1 MEARGLARL
10 AAARTVALYL
20 LSLLAAA
27 GADLAWRAPD
37 LLRLAAHAAALGLAV
52 GLGTLLPDALSAVGA
67 ASLRARARFL
77 AFLFLPLPTL
87 LALAVAVAVPQ
98 RTAEAASALALLQVA
113 VLLVA
118 EALALEVLALWGA
131 FGLTLLAAL
140 AGGLPA
146 LVGLTGFLALAG
158 FFLGLDH
165 VPRRL
170 AAWPGAPA
178 PAPSLVLRDAGRAVA
193 IPVVLLVL
201 ALLVL
206 PASPRAALGDA
217 SSAPLAPEV
226 RRAYEWLAL
235 VALAGGGTV
244 TLLMRWLRGGGS
256 EAPTLGEPMES
267 RVEAEELLEPAPFDE
282 ARYEPARG
290 RVVRAY
296 LRFLSRA
303 REAGFRL
310 GRHLTPREI
319 QDAVGRPED
328 ALSVLTGLFMDARYG
343 PEEPLPEAVR
353 SAEAAS
359 GAVCALLRAR
369 PRAARGRRFVFAPSL
384 W

>member
-1 MEARGLARL
+1 MEAGGLARL

-27 GADLAWRAPD
+27 GADLAWRSPD
-37 LLRLAAHAAALGLAV
+37 PRRLAAHAAGLGIAV

-67 ASLRARARFL
+67 AALRARARLL
-77 AFLFLPLPTL
+77 AFLFLPLPAL

-98 RTAEAASALALLQVA
+98 RAPDAATVLALLQVA
-113 VLLVA
+113 VVLVA

-131 FGLTLLAAL
+131 FVLTLLAAL

-146 LVGLTGFLALAG
+146 FVGLTGYLALAG
-158 FFLGLDH
+158 IFLGLDH

-170 AAWPGAPA
+170 AAWPGVPA
-178 PAPSLVLRDAGRAVA
+178 PALRLVLRDAARAVA
-193 IPVVLLVL
+193 VPVVLLGL
-201 ALLVL
+201 ALLLL
-206 PASPRAALGDA
+206 PAAPRAALGDA
-217 SSAPLAPEV
+217 SSVPLAPEV
-226 RRAYEWLAL
+226 RRAYQWLAL

-256 EAPTLGEPMES
+256 EAPTLVEPMES
-267 RVEAEELLEPAPFDE
+267 RVEAEEPLEPAAFDE

-290 RVVRAY
+290 RVIRAY

-303 REAGFRL
+303 REAGYRL

-319 QDAVGRPED
+319 QDVVRRPED
-328 ALSVLTGLFMDARYG
+328 PLSVLTSLFMDARYG
-343 PEEPLPEAVR
+343 PDEPLLDAVR

-359 GAVCALLRAR
+359 GAMCALLRVRPRGGRR
-369 PRAARGRRFVFAPSL
+369 PRAFPPGTR
-384 W
+384 